1 MNRGYSLEMLHRF
14 LSDPFTLRLE
24 RIAPRLTVVT
34 FRLGARE
41 VQILACVTPRNTPLI
56 HIGLEAVYKDQGW
69 SHQFYLQC
77 NAEPGP

>member
-14 LSDPFTLRLE
+14 LSDPHTFRLE
-24 RIAPRLTVVT
+24 RIAPWLTAMTSRFV
-34 FRLGARE
+34 ARE
-41 VQILACVTPRNTPLI
+41 VQILARVTSRNTPLI

-77 NAEPGP
+77 NGEPEP